1 MAVGKILHHGAAAGR
16 RLIDL
21 LLPPR
26 CLGCGATVLD
36 PATICAECWT
46 GLTFITEPHCAC
58 CGLPFSFA
66 DEIGQGSVC
75 AGCFSAKPHFDRARS
90 VLVYDDGSR
99 PLILAFK
106 RADRTDA
113 APMFGRWLAR
123 AGAELLKDADI
134 IAPVP
139 LHRWRLFHRRYNQ
152 AALLAQS
159 AGRIAGVTF
168 IPDLL
173 VRTRATPSQG
183 GLGRLGRKRNIAGA
197 FKIHKRYHGLAEGKR
212 VVLVDDVFTTGA
224 TLEECAKVLRREE
237 PAGIDVVTLARIVL
251 ADS

>member
-1 MAVGKILHHGAAAGR
+1 MIGRALQESAAATR
-16 RLIDL
+16 RFVDL

-36 PATICAECWT
+36 PASLCASCWT
-46 GLTFITEPHCAC
+46 GLTFITAPHCAC

-66 DEIGQGSVC
+66 DEIGQGSMC
-75 AGCFSAKPHFDRARS
+75 AACFSAPPRFDRARS
-90 VLVYDDGSR
+90 ALVYDDASR

-123 AGAELLKDADI
+123 AGEDLLDKADV

-152 AALLAQS
+152 AALLAQV
-159 AGRIAGVTF
+159 AGKATGVRCV
-168 IPDLL
+168 PDLL
-173 VRTRATPSQG
+173 VRSRATPSQG
-183 GLGRLGRKRNIAGA
+183 TLGKLGRRRNVAGA
-197 FKIHKRYHGLAEGKR
+197 FAIHPRHRGLIEGKR
-212 VVLVDDVFTTGA
+212 VVLVDDVYTTGA
-224 TLEECAKVLRREE
+224 TLEECAKVLRRAE
-237 PAGIDVVTLARIVL
+237 PAAIEALTLARVVL
-251 ADS
+251 TDG